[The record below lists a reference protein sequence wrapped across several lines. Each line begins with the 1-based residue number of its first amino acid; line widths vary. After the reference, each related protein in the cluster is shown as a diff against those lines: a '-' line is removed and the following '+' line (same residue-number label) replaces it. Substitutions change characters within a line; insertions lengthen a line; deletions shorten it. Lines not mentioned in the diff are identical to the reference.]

1 MMFVGRKREL
11 DGLNKQY
18 ESGKFEMTI
27 IYGRRR
33 VGKTTLIKEFIK
45 EKNAVY
51 FLSTNA
57 SGDMNLKIFAEQLI
71 RHFDPGL
78 ENASFP
84 DFDAAFQ
91 YLSRKSEDER
101 MVLVIDEYPYL
112 AESIEGMSSILQR
125 AIDEYFAKGKL
136 FIILCG
142 SSMSFMENQVLNQKS
157 PLYGRR
163 TSQIRLQPFTFQET
177 LYMLDGMDPEEVAV
191 YYGVT
196 GGVAEYLSFIR
207 KDWSL
212 KENLV
217 NLFFDT
223 RGRLYE
229 EPKNLLNQELREPK
243 VYNDILF
250 AIANGASRNNEIST
264 VVGKQSSA
272 VNPYLNNLQ
281 ELHII
286 TKESSITKFGSVKSI
301 YRINDAMYRF
311 WFRFVRKG
319 MANIEMGQ
327 GREYYDIKVAP
338 FISEY
343 MGPVFELIVQ
353 EYMLLKNRGNKPQDY
368 ITEQGRFWG
377 TDPNRKKE
385 VEIDYLGITESAY
398 LIGEAKW
405 TSEPIGYSEF
415 EKLKEKAELIPGQHY
430 YFLFSKSGYTKSFVR
445 SKSNVKLVSFADMAI
460 DFLKI

>member
-1 MMFVGRKREL
+1 
-11 DGLNKQY
+11 
-18 ESGKFEMTI
+18 
-27 IYGRRR
+27 
-33 VGKTTLIKEFIK
+33 
-45 EKNAVY
+45 
-51 FLSTNA
+51 
-57 SGDMNLKIFAEQLI
+57 
-71 RHFDPGL
+71 
-78 ENASFP
+78 
-84 DFDAAFQ
+84 
-91 YLSRKSEDER
+91 
-101 MVLVIDEYPYL
+101 
-112 AESIEGMSSILQR
+112 
-125 AIDEYFAKGKL
+125 
-136 FIILCG
+136 
-142 SSMSFMENQVLNQKS
+142 
-157 PLYGRR
+157 
-163 TSQIRLQPFTFQET
+163 
-177 LYMLDGMDPEEVAV
+177 
-191 YYGVT
+191 
-196 GGVAEYLSFIR
+196 
-207 KDWSL
+207 
-212 KENLV
+212 
-217 NLFFDT
+217 
-223 RGRLYE
+223 
-229 EPKNLLNQELREPK
+229 
-243 VYNDILF
+243 
-250 AIANGASRNNEIST
+250 
-264 VVGKQSSA
+264 
-272 VNPYLNNLQ
+272 
-281 ELHII
+281 
-286 TKESSITKFGSVKSI
+286 
-301 YRINDAMYRF
+301 MYRF

>member
-18 ESGKFEMTI
+18 ESGRFEMTI

-45 EKNAVY
+45 DKNALY
-51 FLSTNA
+51 FLSANA
-57 SGDMNLKIFAEQLI
+57 SGDMNLKIFSEQLMQY
-71 RHFDPGL
+71 FDPGL

-84 DFDAAFQ
+84 DFDAAFR

-125 AIDEYFAKGKL
+125 AIDEYFSKGKL

-177 LYMLDGMDPEEVAV
+177 LYMLDGMDIEEIAV

-243 VYNDILF
+243 VYNDVLF

-264 VVGKQSSA
+264 VVGKQSSL

-286 TKESSITKFGSVKSI
+286 TKESSITEFGSVKSI

-319 MANIEMGQ
+319 MASIEMGQ
-327 GREYYDIKVAP
+327 GSEYYDIKVAP

-343 MGPVFELIVQ
+343 MRPVFELIVQ
-353 EYMLLKNRGNKPQDY
+353 EYMLLKNRDNKQQEY

-385 VEIDYLGITESAY
+385 VEIDYLGVTESGY

-405 TSEPIGYSEF
+405 TSEPIGTSEF
-415 EKLKEKAELIPGQHY
+415 EKLKEKAEMIPGQHY
-430 YFLFSKSGYTKSFVR
+430 YFMFSKSGYTESFVR
-445 SKSNVKLVSFADMAI
+445 SKSNVKLVSFADMAK
-460 DFLKI
+460 DFLRI

>member
-1 MMFVGRKREL
+1 MFVGRKREL
-11 DGLNKQY
+11 DGLNRQY
-18 ESGKFEMTI
+18 DSGKFEMTI

-33 VGKTTLIKEFIK
+33 VGKTTLMKEFIK
-45 EKNAVY
+45 DKNAIY
-51 FLSTNA
+51 FFSTNA
-57 SGDMNLKIFAEQLI
+57 SGDMNLKIFSEQLTS
-71 RHFDPGL
+71 HFDPGL
-78 ENASFP
+78 GNISFT
-84 DFDAAFQ
+84 DFDVAFR
-91 YLSRKSEDER
+91 YLSSKSEDER
-101 MVLVIDEYPYL
+101 IVLVIDEYPYL
-112 AESIEGMSSILQR
+112 AESMEGMTSILQR
-125 AIDEYFAKGKL
+125 AIDEYFSKGKL

-163 TSQIRLQPFTFQET
+163 TSQIRLQPFSFQET
-177 LYMLDGMDPEEVAV
+177 LLMLNGMDPEEIAV

-196 GGVAEYLSFIR
+196 GGVAEYLSFVR
-207 KDWSL
+207 KDCTL

-243 VYNDILF
+243 IYNDILF

-264 VVGKQSSA
+264 VLGKQSSA
-272 VNPYLNNLQ
+272 INPYLNNLQ

-286 TKESSITKFGSVKSI
+286 TKESSVTKFGSGKSI
-301 YRINDAMYRF
+301 YRIKDAMYRF
-311 WFRFVRKG
+311 WFRFVQNG
-319 MANIEMGQ
+319 MASIEMGQ
-327 GREYYDIKVAP
+327 GSGYYDIKVAP

-353 EYMLLKNRGNKPQDY
+353 EYMHLKNRVNDLPDF

-377 TDPNRKKE
+377 TDSQRRKE
-385 VEIDYLGITESAY
+385 VEIDYVGITESAY

-405 TSEPIGYSEF
+405 TSEPIGRSEF
-415 EKLKEKAELIPGQHY
+415 EKLKEKAELIPGQHS
-430 YFLFSKSGYTKSFVR
+430 YFMFSKSGYTKSFYEKHH
-445 SKSNVKLVSFADMAI
+445 SVKLVSFSGMVK
-460 DFLKI
+460 DFLKP